1 MPRITTHIPG
11 TSYPAQ
17 PQPSRAQNEPDFDTA
32 SRLRENQAR
41 PSMHEGRDTEADIRS
56 LPRSDSSEYAWRRPM
71 NLDAPT
77 PRPGMVQ
84 RWVRAEF
91 RSESDNLNW
100 QSKAR
105 EGWKPRDPATV
116 SSAES
121 YFGFTSSQHNGQ
133 GVIRVGGLILM
144 EMEERRLLSRR
155 QAVNAQTRHQEESVS
170 MDTDK
175 VSNEG
180 RAIGAPPIVREERA
194 EVSTG
199 RRPTT
204 MAN

>member
-1 MPRITTHIPG
+1 MPRITTHVPG
-11 TSYPAQ
+11 TSYPTQ
-17 PQPSRAQNEPDFDTA
+17 VRAQNEPDLDTA
-32 SRLRENQAR
+32 NRLRESQAR
-41 PSMHEGRDTEADIRS
+41 PAMHDGRDTESDIRNS
-56 LPRSDSSEYAWRRPM
+56 PRSDTSDYTWRRPM

-105 EGWKPRDPATV
+105 EGWKPRDPATIN
-116 SSAES
+116 SAES

-144 EMEERRLLSRR
+144 EMDERRLHAKR
-155 QAVNAQTRHQEESVS
+155 QSITAQTRRQEDSVS
-170 MDTDK
+170 VDTDK
-175 VSNEG
+175 ISREG
-180 RAIGAPPIVREERA
+180 QALGAAPIVREERT

>member
-1 MPRITTHIPG
+1 MPRITSHIPG

-17 PQPSRAQNEPDFDTA
+17 PVARAQNEPDFDTA
-32 SRLRENQAR
+32 NRLRENQAR
-41 PSMHEGRDTEADIRS
+41 PSMHDGRDTEADIRNT
-56 LPRSDSSEYAWRRPM
+56 PRSDTSDYTWRRPM

-91 RSESDNLNW
+91 RSENDNLNW

-105 EGWKPRDPATV
+105 EGWKPRDPNTV
-116 SSAES
+116 TSAES
-121 YFGFTSSQHNGQ
+121 YFGFTASQHNGQ
-133 GVIRVGGLILM
+133 GVIRVGGLVLM
-144 EMEERRLLSRR
+144 EMDERRLMAKR
-155 QAVNAQTRHQEESVS
+155 QSVNAQTRRQEDSVS
-170 MDTDK
+170 VDTDK
-175 VSNEG
+175 VSREG
-180 RAIGAPPIVREERA
+180 QALGAAPIVREERT